1 MTSQAGSGFITR
13 TVRAL
18 HLDPAVYREA
28 ASPGGGSWQAFFV
41 VLLAALGTGLGES
54 SRVLL
59 SKFGTPLLW
68 QRFGILWDVFAYEA
82 IPIAVL
88 VTIAHV
94 AAWPVWA
101 VVIWTI
107 GRRLTSP
114 GDNAPGLIPVAR
126 ALAFAQAPGVLL
138 IVLPIFVQLLVPIVD
153 SVTDPDGDAHR
164 WLVLGQSAPRSLD
177 FGIRTLISAWVL
189 LGTFLAIREVFG
201 FGHGRAFGAICATG
215 LVTAVLFGAFA
226 IAMMQI
232 AVTEPSWG
240 FGLGSVHIGTF
251 ELGVPLVL
259 ISIEQAVPVILGFD
273 FNLGLIDAFMRVFVY
288 TWP

>member
-1 MTSQAGSGFITR
+1 MTSLAGSGFVAR
-13 TVRAL
+13 TVQAL
-18 HLDPAVYREA
+18 RLDPAVYREA
-28 ASPGGGSWQAFFV
+28 ASPRGSSWQAFFV

-59 SKFGTPLLW
+59 SKFGIPFLW
-68 QRFGILWDVFAYEA
+68 QRFGSLWNVFADEA

-88 VTIAHV
+88 VSIAHV

-101 VVIWTI
+101 VVIWAI
-107 GRRLTSP
+107 GRRLASER
-114 GDNAPGLIPVAR
+114 DRAPGLRSVAR

-138 IVLPIFVQLLVPIVD
+138 VVMPIFVQLLVPIVD
-153 SVTDPDGDAHR
+153 FVTDPEGDAHR
-164 WLVLGQSAPRSLD
+164 WLVLGQSVPRALD

-201 FGHGRAFGAICATG
+201 FGHGRAFGAICTTG
-215 LVTAVLFGAFA
+215 LVTAVLFGVFA

-232 AVTEPSWG
+232 AVTEPAWG
-240 FGLGSVHIGTF
+240 FGLNSVRAGSF
-251 ELGVPLVL
+251 EPGVPLVL

-273 FNLGLIDAFMRVFVY
+273 FNLGLIDALLRVFVY